1 MEEDKVYQ
9 CKLCNY
15 TTIRIR
21 DFKRH
26 LKSSKHL
33 KLFDEIKM
41 EKSFECECGKKY
53 RYYSGLSRHRPICP
67 VYLSFMLDNV
77 KNPNSIQTSNDVDED
92 IEQLLVSS
100 NENVPKEETTTTAVT
115 ANTTINT
122 IEDSS
127 KKTETGELRELLTDI
142 ASQIKELK
150 ELKETL
156 PVTTNYNNNYVLNL
170 NMFLNE
176 NCKNAISLQ
185 DFVKQ
190 ISFVFDDLKDR
201 SWRSKVLLNN
211 LGSMQLENRPFHC
224 VDSTTQQ
231 VVLKNGSEWQ
241 EGSTDD
247 IVSTLDSCGKHVQK
261 QFGPQWELQHPGWT
275 ESDKYSRKYMDL
287 WYHITREPTQSQVD
301 EDVKRISNETSLKP
315 PASTKLVL
323 NK

>member
-1 MEEDKVYQ
+1 
-9 CKLCNY
+9 
-15 TTIRIR
+15 
-21 DFKRH
+21 
-26 LKSSKHL
+26 
-33 KLFDEIKM
+33 M

-67 VYLSFMLDNV
+67 VYLSFMFDNV
-77 KNPNSIQTSNDVDED
+77 KNQKSNVVDENN
-92 IEQLLVSS
+92 EQLLVSS
-100 NENVPKEETTTTAVT
+100 TNEKFPKEETTTPAITT
-115 ANTTINT
+115 NTTINT
-122 IEDSS
+122 IEESS
-127 KKTETGELRELLTDI
+127 KEKTETGELRELLTDI

-211 LGSMQLENRPFHC
+211 LGSLQLENRPFHC

-287 WYHITREPTQSQVD
+287 WCHITREPTQSQVD
-301 EDVKRISNETSLKP
+301 EDVKRVSNETSLKSQT
-315 PASTKLVL
+315 STKNLVL